1 MPASRWRNHSV
12 LPPGSSTQASTSLGL
27 LSGQDTVTMNSA
39 LAGMSP
45 ALRALGLNE
54 RMAMTNRKTKAINML
69 NNMS

>member
-1 MPASRWRNHSV
+1 M
-12 LPPGSSTQASTSLGL
+12 SLGL

-39 LAGMSP
+39 LAGTSP

-54 RMAMTNRKTKAINML
+54 SRAMTKQKTKAINML